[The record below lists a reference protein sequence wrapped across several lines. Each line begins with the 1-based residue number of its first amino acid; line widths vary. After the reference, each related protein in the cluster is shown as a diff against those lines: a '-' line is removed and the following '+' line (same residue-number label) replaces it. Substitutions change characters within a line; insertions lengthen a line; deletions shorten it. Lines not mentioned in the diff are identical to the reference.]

1 MKGRIRIKENKQ
13 INILQETLPEEA
25 AGHNP
30 LLPAAPQQE
39 ETSPTSKVTFFPQ
52 IPKFF
57 SSPKRCQC
65 SQRSHLMRERNSNC
79 CQPLQSSPLMITPL
93 AFAASSQPLWEFLS
107 QETLQLTSPLPA
119 GREVEH
125 DRLRK
130 DAPVYRDDR
139 ARTAVSL
146 RHQAQIPQLVGLF
159 LRHEHVDQAP
169 RPSDEARLNVRLKI
183 GFKPES
189 CHSPSNT

>member
-1 MKGRIRIKENKQ
+1 
-13 INILQETLPEEA
+13 
-25 AGHNP
+25 
-30 LLPAAPQQE
+30 
-39 ETSPTSKVTFFPQ
+39 
-52 IPKFF
+52 
-57 SSPKRCQC
+57 
-65 SQRSHLMRERNSNC
+65 
-79 CQPLQSSPLMITPL
+79 MITPL

-159 LRHEHVDQAP
+159 LRHEHVDQAL

>member
-1 MKGRIRIKENKQ
+1 MALE
-13 INILQETLPEEA
+13 
-25 AGHNP
+25 NP
-30 LLPAAPQQE
+30 LEGKNKNKRKQTNKHSSSSPGNSSRGSSRSQPIAPRCS
-39 ETSPTSKVTFFPQ
+39 TTGGDLANLKGDF
-52 IPKFF
+52 FF
-57 SSPKRCQC
+57 SNPKVLLFPPKRCQC

-139 ARTAVSL
+139 ACASVSL

-159 LRHEHVDQAP
+159 LRHEHVDQAL
-169 RPSDEARLNVRLKI
+169 RPCEEARSNVRL
-183 GFKPES
+183 FA
-189 CHSPSNT
+189 